1 MRRMSRQPPII
12 FSTGSLYPLDVARC
26 FELAAE
32 AGFDGVEV
40 MCDDRWST
48 RDPSYLARLAR
59 QSGQPIRA
67 VHTPFSPSMM
77 GWSDISDELDRV
89 KHALKLAEKLGAG
102 VLVVHLPMK
111 VGRLMVRAGGRRLT
125 LPWGNPF
132 APVKDWMENGGLAE
146 TQRGTP
152 VRIAIEN
159 MPKIDW
165 AWQENPVWWNE
176 VAAWAGIHEHL
187 TLDTTHWATFG
198 IDPLAAYRAAGRHV
212 AHVHLS
218 NFDGREHRLPHRGSL
233 DLGEF
238 LRALAADGYPGT
250 ISLELHPAALSF
262 SNERRLRR
270 NLAASLAFCRHHLA
284 AG

>member
-1 MRRMSRQPPII
+1 MSRQAPIV

-48 RDPSYLARLAR
+48 RDPTYLARLAR

-67 VHTPFSPSMM
+67 VHTPFSPSTM
-77 GWSDISDELDRV
+77 GWPGVTGEQDRI
-89 KHALKLAEKLGAG
+89 KRSLKLAEKLGAG

-111 VGRLMVRAGGRRLT
+111 VGRLMVRVGGRRLT

-132 APVKDWMENGGLAE
+132 GPVKNWMENGGLAA

-159 MPKIDW
+159 MPKIGW
-165 AWQENPVWWNE
+165 AWQDNPVWWND
-176 VAAWAGIHEHL
+176 VASWAGVHEHL

-198 IDPLAAYRAAGRHV
+198 IDPLTAYRAARGRV

-218 NFDGREHRLPHRGSL
+218 NFDGREHRLPHQGEL
-233 DLGEF
+233 DLGAF
-238 LRALAADGYPGT
+238 CGRWPPT
-250 ISLELHPAALSF
+250 ISRGRSASSF
-262 SNERRLRR
+262 TLRR
-270 NLAASLAFCRHHLA
+270 
-284 AG
+284 

>member
-1 MRRMSRQPPII
+1 MPII

-48 RDPSYLARLAR
+48 RDPAYLPPLAER
-59 QSGQPIRA
+59 TGQPVRA
-67 VHTPFSPSMM
+67 VHSPFSPSTM
-77 GWSDISDELDRV
+77 GWPGVSDELDRV
-89 KHALKLAEKLGAG
+89 KRSLKLAEKLGAG

-111 VGRLMVRAGGRRLT
+111 VGRLMVRAGQQRLT

-132 APVKDWMENGGLAE
+132 GPVKDWIANGGLAAA
-146 TQRGTP
+146 QRATP

-159 MPKIDW
+159 MPKVDW
-165 AWQENPVWWNE
+165 AWQDNPVWWNDVE
-176 VAAWAGIHEHL
+176 AWAAVHEHL

-198 IDPLAAYRAAGRHV
+198 VDPLAAYRAARGRV

-218 NFDGREHRLPHRGSL
+218 NFDGREHRLPQRGDL
-233 DLGEF
+233 DLGAF
-238 LRALAADGYPGT
+238 LGALAGDGFAGT

-262 SNERRLRR
+262 SNGPRLRR
-270 NLAASLAFCRHHLA
+270 NLAASLDFCRHHLGMA
-284 AG
+284 